1 MTRNAIRGGR
11 EGGFSLL
18 ELLVTILV
26 IGIVS
31 SFAIYGFNNVLPT
44 LRADSASQL
53 LVAQLRQARQ
63 ASVDQR
69 RDMLVTFRGTSEI
82 VTVRLNL
89 DSTTTPLS
97 DYFLPYGM
105 VYMLFSGV
113 PDTRDGFGNSAAV
126 NFNCGGS
133 GLPCTIRFQSDG
145 SVLDSTGNYI
155 NGTVFIGRTGQ
166 NLTARAVTILG
177 ATGRIRGWRYNG
189 NADPSKA
196 WF

>member
-69 RDMLVTFRGTSEI
+69 RDILVTFRGTSEI
-82 VTVRLNL
+82 VIVRLNL

-145 SVLDSTGNYI
+145 SVLDNTGNYI
-155 NGTVFIGRTGQ
+155 NGTVFIGRAGQ